1 VTRRGH
7 PRAAAAALLLVLTGA
22 AGCGQKGPP
31 LPPLR
36 PVPAALGDLRAERTA
51 DRITLQFTVPATNR
65 DGSTPPAIDRVE
77 IHAMTV
83 PAATPVTREQLLD
96 PKNLV
101 ATIRVR
107 PADAA
112 APPGASP
119 DPTAAPGAAASHVE
133 QRRPDQEP
141 PSMVR
146 HYIAAGYA
154 GRRRGAETAMVS
166 VPLSSAVPV
175 SGPLVFANDE
185 TTLKLT
191 WQAPAAGLAF
201 RVYEVASGTGAA
213 TLLNA
218 QPITTTELT
227 TPVAFGRERCFAVRT
242 LQVTGR
248 VTLEGGLSEPQCVT
262 SADTYAPAAPTKL
275 VATPTDGAVELIW
288 SESPSADIAGYLV
301 LRGDNPNAILQQL
314 SREPVTE
321 AKFRDTTARSG
332 VTYTYSVI
340 AVDKSGNR
348 SEQSNRQEVTAR
360 QVLFRILNLESTIIN
375 SRIVHAAFESN

>member
-1 VTRRGH
+1 VTRRGDA
-7 PRAAAAALLLVLTGA
+7 RAAAAALLLVLTGV

-36 PVPAALGDLRAERTA
+36 PLPAAVGDLRAERTA
-51 DRITLQFTVPATNR
+51 DQITIQFTVPATNR
-65 DGSTPPAIDRVE
+65 DGSTPPAVDRVE
-77 IHAMTV
+77 IHAMTA
-83 PAATPVTREQLLD
+83 PEATPVTREQLID

-101 ATIRVR
+101 ATIAVR

-112 APPGASP
+112 APSGTPSGTGTSV
-119 DPTAAPGAAASHVE
+119 APGAAASHVE

-146 HYIAAGYA
+146 HYVAAGYA

-166 VPLSSAVPV
+166 VPLSRAVPA
-175 SGPLVFANDE
+175 SGPLAFTNDE

-218 QPITTTELT
+218 QPITATELT
-227 TPVAFGRERCFAVRT
+227 TPVAFGRERCFAIRT
-242 LQVTGR
+242 LQVSGR

-275 VATPTDGAVELIW
+275 VATPTDGGVELLW
-288 SESPSADIAGYLV
+288 SESLSADVAGYLV

-360 QVLFRILNLESTIIN
+360 Q
-375 SRIVHAAFESN
+375 